1 MGINRAERSL
11 GLIDGVYAVSV
22 TLMAIDLP
30 KIILPFLRSGNLF
43 SIEPMAYVAVYVFQF
58 LIIYDMWMIHK
69 NISMTENKAFS
80 KKTEFISMVVMG
92 LVILSPG
99 IIGDS
104 FEIFERNLDFQSTE
118 LNLTKLFLYFYF
130 MIIYGLLILMD
141 VSKGNKKTT
150 LSFIMNGVLFRFL
163 FFLAVFVTSLVTFDF
178 GWVLPVPV
186 TVLVMVILKTLLS
199 HPEYE
204 MNDNK

>member
-92 LVILSPG
+92 LV
-99 IIGDS
+99 
-104 FEIFERNLDFQSTE
+104 
-118 LNLTKLFLYFYF
+118 
-130 MIIYGLLILMD
+130 
-141 VSKGNKKTT
+141 SKGNKKTT